1 MAPSASAVTTKLT
14 RASVPRKFSRI
25 RAAVF
30 NTHELSLVYGSS
42 TTLARWNVVN
52 HSSSGRV
59 SPPSAVNF
67 VSRAGL
73 LATAADGSAPA
84 HRAPMWQ

>member
-1 MAPSASAVTTKLT
+1 M
-14 RASVPRKFSRI
+14 
-25 RAAVF
+25 RAAVLR
-30 NTHELSLVYGSS
+30 THELSLVYGSS

-59 SPPSAVNF
+59 SPPSEVSL

-84 HRAPMWQ
+84 LYAPMWQ